1 MQVPDYFRC
10 PISHEIISDPVVAA
24 DGITYERKEIAT
36 WLTHHNTSPLTNIPL
51 LNKTL
56 IPNVNLRQ
64 AIEEYANQNGI
75 TLQRPLLLLPP
86 DLEHRSRDLIRAR
99 LIEES
104 LPLAPLNTLK
114 HYHEGGVQFY
124 FCRLTEEQSSGKF
137 GWGEKAIIANVERD
151 RAFILT
157 MGFYGFF
164 FHHVQVSH
172 SFLSLEISLI
182 LILIMMYVMMICRVK
197 VFQCLMNITLKVEGR
212 DKILKKVHLIGT
224 LTLGVTLLKMKD

>member
-24 DGITYERKEIAT
+24 DGISYERKEIAT

-64 AIEEYANQNGI
+64 AIEEYANQNGL
-75 TLQRPLLLLPP
+75 TLQRPLPLLPP
-86 DLEHRSRDLIRAR
+86 IDLEHRSRDLIRAR

-114 HYHEGGVQFY
+114 HYHEGGVEFY
-124 FCRLTEEQSSGKF
+124 FCRLTEEESSGKF
-137 GWGEKAIIANVERD
+137 GWGVKAIIANVERD

-157 MGFYGFF
+157 MGFHGFF
-164 FHHVQVSH
+164 FQHVQSKGIP
-172 SFLSLEISLI
+172 LSDEYS
-182 LILIMMYVMMICRVK
+182 
-197 VFQCLMNITLKVEGR
+197 VEGGGSR
-212 DKILKKVHLIGT
+212 QDFEKGSSYWSPDTRCYFIPK
-224 LTLGVTLLKMKD
+224 